1 MYAVGVS
8 DTRSFVA
15 SIAAR
20 YGPRLR
26 RFLSVRLRNAADVP
40 DLAQEVFLRL
50 LRVEGCES
58 IRSPEAYLFTIASH
72 VIHQHAVR
80 RSTEPVAV
88 DIAEVVSELRTPSS
102 DDPPDQAAHAQQ
114 IDELERILAYLPA
127 RVATALVLHRVGGYS
142 VQEVGDELGVSRETA
157 KKYLARAVEHCRNL
171 RALERVTRV

>member
-1 MYAVGVS
+1 MAMSGN
-8 DTRSFVA
+8 RNFVA

-26 RFLSVRLRNAADVP
+26 RFLSVRLRNADDVP

-50 LRVEGCES
+50 LRVEGYES

-80 RSTEPVAV
+80 RSSEPISV
-88 DIAEVVSELRTPSS
+88 DIAEVFPELRASAS

-114 IDELERILAYLPA
+114 LDELERILAYLPA
-127 RVATALVLHRVGGYS
+127 RVATALVLHRVAGYS
-142 VQEVGDELGVSRETA
+142 VQEVADELGVARETA

-171 RALERVTRV
+171 RAAGRGGSL